1 MPDKIIGFSKL
12 SRVDKINWI
21 SKNFLN
27 NSNEFENLLNK
38 YLNDDNKI
46 QSLHNSFSENSISN
60 FYLPYSVSPNFLI
73 NNNNYCIPLVT
84 EESSVVA
91 ALANSSKFWYD
102 RGGFKS
108 KVLLNTKSG
117 QIHFKYNG
125 NIEDL
130 QEFVN
135 KNEDELIKST
145 DKLTKRMKQ
154 RGGGIKKIELIN
166 MSKKLV
172 SYFQLNVSFLTIDS
186 MGANFINSCLE
197 KISKTFQELINNSD
211 QFKESEKKIEIIM
224 SILSNYTPECI
235 VESSVE
241 CKIDELGSVGKMSSN
256 EFAIKFKTA
265 FDIAN
270 IDINRAVTHNKGIM
284 NGIDAVLISTGNDF
298 RAVEAGIH
306 AFASRTGNY
315 KSLSECS
322 IIDNIFRIK
331 LKIPLSIGTV
341 GGITDIHPMVKLSLK
356 LLKNPTSNDLMNI
369 ICSVG
374 LAQNYAAVK
383 SLVTTGIQK
392 GHMKMHLINILNKQN
407 ATQDQINKAEEYL
420 DDIQLFFC
428 DGNRFGNSYLGITK
442 KFFKKNVLI
451 DDQGLHK
458 RDQAEIVWNPN
469 IYASSSLYSNWENIK
484 LFIGE
489 KYVLLRKEFERPIN
503 HIKKKSIFVSLGI
516 AASDKIISIIDYLA
530 KEYEFSV
537 ILSND
542 FSVDEMIDAIDNS
555 LLTICGAS
563 VTLHEVWRRNTIALP
578 VYQVKDQFH
587 FKQFLIQNRIDY
599 VNILDENEIQIKNN
613 FNKLFNKYFNQEP
626 FSYNNHIKMANVKNN
641 SKLVIS
647 ELYS

>member
-27 NSNEFENLLNK
+27 NSNEFENILNK

-125 NIEDL
+125 SIEDL

-407 ATQDQINKAEEYL
+407 ATQDQINKAEEYFKDKDINNQSVSNFL
-420 DDIQLFFC
+420 DQ
-428 DGNRFGNSYLGITK
+428 
-442 KFFKKNVLI
+442 
-451 DDQGLHK
+451 H
-458 RDQAEIVWNPN
+458 
-469 IYASSSLYSNWENIK
+469 
-484 LFIGE
+484 
-489 KYVLLRKEFERPIN
+489 
-503 HIKKKSIFVSLGI
+503 
-516 AASDKIISIIDYLA
+516 
-530 KEYEFSV
+530 
-537 ILSND
+537 
-542 FSVDEMIDAIDNS
+542 
-555 LLTICGAS
+555 
-563 VTLHEVWRRNTIALP
+563 
-578 VYQVKDQFH
+578 
-587 FKQFLIQNRIDY
+587 
-599 VNILDENEIQIKNN
+599 
-613 FNKLFNKYFNQEP
+613 
-626 FSYNNHIKMANVKNN
+626 
-641 SKLVIS
+641 
-647 ELYS
+647 